1 MLLNDLPVSIEL
13 FTVINASC
21 HPWMMVEFV

>member
-1 MLLNDLPVSIEL
+1 MLLNDLPVSVEL
-13 FTVINASC
+13 FTVNNASS

>member
-1 MLLNDLPVSIEL
+1 MLLNDLPVSVVL
-13 FTVINASC
+13 FTVINASS